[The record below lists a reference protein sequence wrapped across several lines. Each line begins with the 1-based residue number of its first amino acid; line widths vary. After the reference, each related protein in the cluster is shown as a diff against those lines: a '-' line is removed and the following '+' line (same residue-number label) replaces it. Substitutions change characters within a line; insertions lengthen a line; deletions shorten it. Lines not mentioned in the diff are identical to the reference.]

1 MACMACAPTPRA
13 APGEVRVVPL
23 TPRDGSALPAR
34 IGALDL
40 LGAFELRSSDPQFGG
55 ISGAR
60 LAHGRLLLLSDRSR
74 LFEIIWPTRPD
85 RTAFALP
92 LSSQIALVD
101 GRGRP
106 LDTEALELTPGGDLL
121 VADEARG
128 RLFRYGPGF
137 GVPKTQ
143 PRPLAGGFA
152 EHRPT
157 NEGVETLALLPDGS
171 LLAIAEG
178 AWFDDGLHAAV
189 RMAGDGSVPLR
200 YRAEIGFVP
209 TDAEVAG
216 DQLFVIE
223 RRLSLLGWQ
232 ARVVAVP
239 LAALPTGSEA
249 VFAGHELARISGSTL
264 GENYEALTAWR
275 DDAGAYRL
283 LLVSDDNFSGLQS
296 TRLLE
301 LRWRP

>member
-1 MACMACAPTPRA
+1 M
-13 APGEVRVVPL
+13 PL

-40 LGAFELRSSDPQFGG
+40 LGAFELRSADPHFGG

-74 LFEIIWPTRPD
+74 VFEVTWPTHRG
-85 RTAFALP
+85 RTTFALP

-106 LDTEALELTPGGDLL
+106 LDAEALEVTPGGDLL
-121 VADEARG
+121 VADEGRS

-137 GVPKTQ
+137 GVPKTK
-143 PRPLAGGFA
+143 PRPLAEGFA

-178 AWFDDGLHAAV
+178 AWIDDGLHAAV
-189 RMAGDGSVPLR
+189 RMNGNGSVPLR
-200 YRAEIGFVP
+200 YRAAAGFVP

-216 DQLFVIE
+216 DQLFVLE
-223 RRLSLLGWQ
+223 RRLSLLGGWQ
-232 ARVVAVP
+232 TRIVAVP
-239 LAALPTGSEA
+239 LAELPTGSEA